1 MRPHLAGSASGLG
14 GALMIGGGAALSVI
28 AGALLGPGT
37 GAWPL
42 LWMMLVC
49 SALGI
54 VATLYVMR
62 VARLRGL

>member
-1 MRPHLAGSASGLG
+1 
-14 GALMIGGGAALSVI
+14 MIGGGAALSVV

-42 LWMMLVC
+42 IWMMLAS